1 MGKLVRMRLD
11 LILIIGIV
19 NCSSCNWDQNLAIT
33 CSQTEINIEIKSSNL
48 TGCPFNDNNYYKA
61 YVSANEIDECS
72 VGAVGHESLAGRRTD
87 NLLGQSCISMGQSNS
102 ELSEIATN
110 LFIRDEMDDLVMS
123 MPITCQI
130 GTHIE
135 YKTVDVKSARKMK
148 AYLRDSL
155 LILPCYKFKT
165 FSL

>member
-1 MGKLVRMRLD
+1 MVIIQTSCCGRFLNIARKGYYVRKLVRMKLN

-19 NCSSCNWDQNLAIT
+19 NCSSCNWEENFAIT
-33 CSQTEINIEIKSSNL
+33 CSQTEINIEIESSNP

-87 NLLGQSCISMGQSNS
+87 NLLGQSCISMSQSNS
-102 ELSEIATN
+102 ELIEIATN
-110 LFIRDEMDDLVMS
+110 LFIRDEMNDLVMS

-130 GTHIE
+130 GIYNT
-135 YKTVDVKSARKMK
+135 
-148 AYLRDSL
+148 
-155 LILPCYKFKT
+155 CWQ
-165 FSL
+165 